1 MTERKT
7 RVLIV
12 GATGM
17 LGSAMLRLFND
28 SAGFATMGTARSAR
42 ALPERLREGVIEDV
56 DCDNF
61 DSVVGAFATA
71 RPDVVVNCIG
81 VIKQLPGGSAP
92 LAALPLNSL
101 FPHRLAALARASRAR
116 LIHIS
121 TDCVF
126 SGAKGNYLESDLP
139 DARDL
144 YGLSKFLG
152 EVDYPNAI
160 TLRTSIIGH
169 ELVGSHSLLDW
180 FLSATGP
187 IKGYRR
193 AVFSG
198 IPTDELAR
206 VVRDFVLP
214 FPDLHGLYHVSAA
227 PIDKYTLLKRV
238 GIRYG
243 RTTHIEP
250 DDGVVIDRSLNSE
263 RFRTATGYAPA
274 EWAELIDAMHDFGRA
289 R

>member
-7 RVLIV
+7 RILIV

-17 LGSAMLRLFND
+17 LGSTMLRLFSD
-28 SAGFATMGTARSAR
+28 SAGFEARGTARSTR
-42 ALPERLREGVIEDV
+42 ALPEWLRERVIEGV

-61 DSVVGAFATA
+61 DTVVGAFATA
-71 RPDVVVNCIG
+71 RPDVVINCIG

-92 LAALPLNSL
+92 LSALPLNSL
-101 FPHRLAALARASRAR
+101 FPHRLAALARASSAR

-126 SGAKGNYLESDLP
+126 SGAKGNYVETDPP

-144 YGLSKFLG
+144 YGLSKLLG

-180 FLSATGP
+180 FLSSSGP

-198 IPTDELAR
+198 LPTDELAR

-227 PIDKYTLLKRV
+227 PIDKYTLLKWV

-250 DDGVVIDRSLNSE
+250 DDAVVIDRSLNSE
-263 RFRTATGYAPA
+263 RFRAATGYAPA
-274 EWAELIDAMHDFGRA
+274 EWPELIDAMHDFGRA